1 MHPSEPSTIDQPAVS
16 PQTAGTLQ
24 SDQATV
30 RRPAPVFRI
39 GRAGSSTLDPVRDI
53 HKLLRARLRVVS
65 LLAAV
70 ALTQYLVTGLL
81 TPPSVLSAGLD
92 ATLEARPWLLFELLL
107 DLLTAVLG
115 AILWSRRGFS
125 VLQLR

>member
-1 MHPSEPSTIDQPAVS
+1 MPQAALGDIHCHGNYNDCHKPCLAGGHMHPSEPSTIDQPTVS

-92 ATLEARPWLLFELLL
+92 ATLEAL
-107 DLLTAVLG
+107 
-115 AILWSRRGFS
+115 
-125 VLQLR
+125 